1 MKIKYSGPRPTEGEL
16 EILSIIWEKG
26 EASVK
31 EIHESIAAYKKTG
44 YTTTLKLLQLMFD
57 KGIVARR
64 EIGRKHVYR
73 SSLDK
78 ELLAQ
83 KMTDRLTGH
92 LFEGSPAK
100 LAFKALSSELFSS
113 SRSELLQLQNLTQS
127 LLAQAKDQ

>member
-1 MKIKYSGPRPTEGEL
+1 MKIKNSEPRPTEGEL
-16 EILSIIWEKG
+16 EILSIIWEKE

-44 YTTTLKLLQLMFD
+44 YTTTLKLLQLMFE
-57 KGIVARR
+57 KGIVARK

-78 ELLAQ
+78 DLLAV

-100 LAFKALSSELFSS
+100 LAIKAISSELFTSS
-113 SRSELLQLQNLTQS
+113 ENDLLQLLTFTQS
-127 LLAQAKDQ
+127 LLEKAKNQ

>member
-1 MKIKYSGPRPTEGEL
+1 MKIQYNGPRPTEGEM

-31 EIHESIAAYKKTG
+31 EIHEAIATYKKTG

-57 KGIVARR
+57 KGIVSRK
-64 EIGRKHVYR
+64 EIGRKHIYR

-78 ELLAQ
+78 TLLEE
-83 KMTDRLTGH
+83 KITDRLIGH

-100 LAFKALSSELFSS
+100 MAIRALSSGLFTSS
-113 SRSELLQLQNLTQS
+113 KSELLQLQELTNLM
-127 LLAQAKDQ
+127 LAQQND